1 AICGRLASQADFI
14 QYLRHCSGNRRRVS
28 RVVNETLNLNTSGE
42 DMIVLQPIGIIR
54 NSRQSIEDDNWGG
67 IVSEIE
73 IDAPLGTEGLAGI
86 EDFSHA
92 EVIFYFHQVD
102 EQKILPWARHPRI
115 TPDWPKVGILAQRGK
130 NRPNRLGLSLVKILK
145 CEANK
150 LYVEGLDAIDGTPVL
165 DIKPVMKEFLPDEA
179 VRQPE

>member
-86 EDFSHA
+86 EEFSHA
-92 EVIFYFHQVD
+92 EVIFYFHEVE
-102 EQKILPWARHPRI
+102 EQKIVSGARPPRNN
-115 TPDWPKVGILAQRGK
+115 PCWPKVGILAQRGQ
-130 NRPNRLGLSLVKILK
+130 NRPHRLGLAVVKILRR
-145 CEANK
+145 EGNT

-165 DIKPVMKEFLPDEA
+165 DIKPLM
-179 VRQPE
+179 